1 MKRFWSFRKKIFAW
15 ILFVVIFFSLILFPL
30 VREEI
35 EVTLQ
40 DQMRAMTESIVDSLR
55 RAKNI
60 EEMVSILSGET
71 FLGVERISLFNEY
84 GKFIFDSRFPNL
96 AKKIALDP
104 EVQTALKEDSTIYQ
118 KRYEPTQSS
127 SFMYIAIPFKL
138 LGKNY
143 LLRAAFSL
151 KTVSQIQNQYQKHF
165 ILFVG
170 ITLFTFS
177 GAIWLIF
184 NHLSAPLYG
193 IIQKIQGYQ
202 KGDRLPRIFLDEK
215 RYKETEFHLLVQTFN
230 SLSDQIQ
237 EQIYLLQKERN
248 EKQEILESLGE
259 GVLAIDSEQIILYAN
274 DTATKMLGIPKT
286 QLIGRRIQEWRD
298 KKENYFFSK
307 IEQLLIQSEQQLPP
321 IADVLI
327 TADGMRYLDLI
338 VAPKKESAGSI
349 VVIQDKTGQYRRV
362 EIEKNFISNASHE
375 LRTPITI
382 IRGFAETLRDLPHL
396 SPETLHEMTEKI
408 VQGCSRMESLIK
420 SLLTLSDIEREPS
433 KNFSPQNLVDIAEQC
448 RTTLLSLHPEA
459 FITIWKNQEEIFLN
473 CNGELM
479 QLAIYNLLDNAFKY
493 SQPPAQITIEI
504 ENQEKQIRLSV
515 RDKGLGIAPI
525 DQIHIFE
532 RFYRVDKARSRR
544 MGGAGLGLSI
554 VKTIADLHGGSISL
568 SSTPGEGSS
577 FTLFFPIRL
586 NNNG

>member
-1 MKRFWSFRKKIFAW
+1 
-15 ILFVVIFFSLILFPL
+15 
-30 VREEI
+30 
-35 EVTLQ
+35 
-40 DQMRAMTESIVDSLR
+40 
-55 RAKNI
+55 
-60 EEMVSILSGET
+60 
-71 FLGVERISLFNEY
+71 
-84 GKFIFDSRFPNL
+84 
-96 AKKIALDP
+96 
-104 EVQTALKEDSTIYQ
+104 
-118 KRYEPTQSS
+118 
-127 SFMYIAIPFKL
+127 
-138 LGKNY
+138 
-143 LLRAAFSL
+143 
-151 KTVSQIQNQYQKHF
+151 
-165 ILFVG
+165 
-170 ITLFTFS
+170 
-177 GAIWLIF
+177 
-184 NHLSAPLYG
+184 
-193 IIQKIQGYQ
+193 
-202 KGDRLPRIFLDEK
+202 
-215 RYKETEFHLLVQTFN
+215 
-230 SLSDQIQ
+230 
-237 EQIYLLQKERN
+237 
-248 EKQEILESLGE
+248 
-259 GVLAIDSEQIILYAN
+259 
-274 DTATKMLGIPKT
+274 
-286 QLIGRRIQEWRD
+286 
-298 KKENYFFSK
+298 
-307 IEQLLIQSEQQLPP
+307 
-321 IADVLI
+321 
-327 TADGMRYLDLI
+327 
-338 VAPKKESAGSI
+338 
-349 VVIQDKTGQYRRV
+349 V